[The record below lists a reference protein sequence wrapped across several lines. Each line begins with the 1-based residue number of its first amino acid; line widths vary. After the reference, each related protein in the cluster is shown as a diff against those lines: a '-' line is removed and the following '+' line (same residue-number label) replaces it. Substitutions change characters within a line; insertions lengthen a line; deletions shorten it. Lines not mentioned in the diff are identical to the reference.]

1 MDGKGPGVIRV
12 GFAQTRPTWG
22 DVPGNLERTAR
33 LVADAPPFDVL
44 VLPELF
50 STGYLFLSREESE
63 TFAEGPEGPTL
74 AFLREMAR
82 VRGAWIAGGFAERAE
97 ASVFNASALA
107 GPDGRVSVYRKVH
120 LFDREKEVF
129 TPGDRPFRARRI
141 LVRGVELGAGMM
153 ICFDWIFP
161 ESARC
166 LAVDGADV
174 LLHPA
179 NLVLSHC
186 QEAMR
191 TRCLENRVFAIT
203 ANRCGEDVRDGERL
217 AFTGASQITGPRGEV
232 LHRAPAEG
240 EHVSV
245 VEIDLA
251 AARDKRVTPRNDLFV
266 DRRPAAYDRLGPGGG

>member
-1 MDGKGPGVIRV
+1 MDGKGPGAIRV

-82 VRGAWIAGGFAERAE
+82 ARGAWIAGGFAERAE

-107 GPDGRVSVYRKVH
+107 GPDGSVSVYRKVH

-161 ESARC
+161 EAARS
-166 LAVDGADV
+166 LALQGAR
-174 LLHPA
+174 LICHPS
-179 NLVLSHC
+179 NLVLPYC
-186 QEAMR
+186 PEAMI
-191 TRCLENRVFAIT
+191 TRCLENRVFAVT
-203 ANRCGEDVRDGERL
+203 ANRVGEENRTGTPLRFIGRSQVVSPRGERL
-217 AFTGASQITGPRGEV
+217 AACGDAEPGAAV
-232 LHRAPAEG
+232 A
-240 EHVSV
+240 V
-245 VEIDLA
+245 VDLA
-251 AARDKRVTPRNDLFV
+251 AADKRITPRNDLFA
-266 DRRPAAYDRLGPGGG
+266 DRRPRAYRL